1 MSRFIKGQ
9 HFFSKT
15 DLSHLFHPES
25 ISRID
30 GITIH
35 DLLLRRHVCR
45 TWNRTS
51 KTNCNFCRQ
60 QDGTL

>member
-1 MSRFIKGQ
+1 MSPFIKGQ
-9 HFFSKT
+9 QFFSKT

-25 ISRID
+25 ISHID

-35 DLLLRRHVCR
+35 DFLLRRHVCR

-51 KTNCNFCRQ
+51 TTNCNFCRQ